1 LSKPALGAVAIFAFI
16 GNWNNLLDPLIYLRS
31 QNLYTIALGL
41 NLFLG
46 QFVTV
51 VNQLMAVSILAL
63 LPILIIFFFA
73 QKVFV
78 QGVTLSGMGGR

>member
-1 LSKPALGAVAIFAFI
+1 
-16 GNWNNLLDPLIYLRS
+16 
-31 QNLYTIALGL
+31 
-41 NLFLG
+41 
-46 QFVTV
+46 
-51 VNQLMAVSILAL
+51 MAVSILAL